1 MEEILNLFIS
11 EGSSS
16 SQCGDAAAARVPGG
30 PVNMLVSQYRRLS
43 FLLCQH
49 LLITGASQA
58 EHKAARLPSGCA
70 PPAGTQHLNLVHA
83 APCGEAGRGG
93 HSPSAAGQGQAPRGR
108 SWFMVSFL
116 GRDDVLRNTSCE
128 PLLGASFMV
137 SRGASAAR

>member
-30 PVNMLVSQYRRLS
+30 PVNMLVSLYRRLS

-49 LLITGASQA
+49 LLITGPARQNT
-58 EHKAARLPSGCA
+58 RLPGSPQA
-70 PPAGTQHLNLVHA
+70 VHRQPARSTLIWYMPPRAGR
-83 APCGEAGRGG
+83 RGG
-93 HSPSAAGQGQAPRGR
+93 HSPGAAGQGQAPRGR

-137 SRGASAAR
+137 SRGASAIR